1 MEDQDIV
8 TCAILLYLRRRRRR
22 RRFCRRV
29 WVHDI
34 LRGREQKGEFH
45 RLVQELRLDAER
57 FQRYFRLDREQF
69 DSLLS
74 KIGPLISVQQTN
86 YRRPI
91 PPAERLAI
99 CLRFL
104 ATGDSYRTIAYSYRV
119 GVSTVQGVVNQVTRA
134 IWDALVEEFLPV
146 PSTEDWRRIAEG
158 FQHRWAFPNCVGS
171 IDGKHVVIKAPSNS
185 GSLFYN
191 YKGTYSIVLMAVV
204 DSEYCFRV
212 VDVGSYGRTSDG
224 GVLAKSTFGQ
234 KLLDGTLGLPQ
245 DALLPGAER
254 MGPLPF
260 VFVADEAFPL
270 RRNLMR
276 PFPGRQSGS
285 HRVFNFRLS
294 HARLIVENTFGI
306 LTSQWRMYRGVI
318 GVSPANADACVKATC
333 VLHNFLRRTSKTTR
347 ATQPP
352 AGTPTP
358 VVDRNA
364 AGLLPV
370 TRVGSNNASREAIR
384 VRETLVSYF
393 SNEGAVIWQPAV

>member
-158 FQHRWAFPNCVGS
+158 FQHGGPFPTASAPLTASMWSSRLPPTRVPCSIIIRGPTPSCSWRWWIRSTASVWWMWGAME
-171 IDGKHVVIKAPSNS
+171 GQV
-185 GSLFYN
+185 
-191 YKGTYSIVLMAVV
+191 MAV
-204 DSEYCFRV
+204 SWP
-212 VDVGSYGRTSDG
+212 SPP
-224 GVLAKSTFGQ
+224 LARSCW
-234 KLLDGTLGLPQ
+234 
-245 DALLPGAER
+245 
-254 MGPLPF
+254 MGPL
-260 VFVADEAFPL
+260 
-270 RRNLMR
+270 
-276 PFPGRQSGS
+276 
-285 HRVFNFRLS
+285 
-294 HARLIVENTFGI
+294 
-306 LTSQWRMYRGVI
+306 
-318 GVSPANADACVKATC
+318 ACHKMLC
-333 VLHNFLRRTSKTTR
+333 S
-347 ATQPP
+347 
-352 AGTPTP
+352 
-358 VVDRNA
+358 
-364 AGLLPV
+364 
-370 TRVGSNNASREAIR
+370 R
-384 VRETLVSYF
+384 VRSVWDHCRSSLWQMKHSRC
-393 SNEGAVIWQPAV
+393 GATSCAHFQGGSLAATESSISGCPMQG